1 MIPRVYYGEII
12 LPSICSIVG
21 IMNRVRGFF
30 IWCIQGWS
38 IMRIWKE
45 VGPLQAFTPPMMGI
59 EVLEHLIFSEEGNVF
74 YLIGN
79 TSRAYSQ
86 YLPCNPFICTFGI
99 APVFPVLPGT
109 YVPAWQRLPCAI
121 LFP

>member
-45 VGPLQAFTPPMMGI
+45 VEPLQAFTPPMMGI
-59 EVLEHLIFSEEGNVF
+59 EVLEHLILV
-74 YLIGN
+74 
-79 TSRAYSQ
+79 RRVM
-86 YLPCNPFICTFGI
+86 CFI
-99 APVFPVLPGT
+99 
-109 YVPAWQRLPCAI
+109 
-121 LFP
+121 